1 MVATRFLSLNIILSL
16 LLTSCAP
23 ITRRRS
29 YQNPAAVKSDPSFNP
44 IKKKVALL
52 TFFNES
58 LLGGD
63 DLAVTATEEM
73 RKELYRARDYV
84 IDSNGENLFGNSKE
98 VYSGGG
104 VKLTQLAR
112 KAKMSGV
119 NIVVFGRIKEARV
132 RQKSDEV
139 GFVRK
144 VKSFAETYLEV
155 KVFDVMANK
164 EIFSEIYDGNISDD
178 NLKFY
183 QNESE
188 ENLAYRQDL
197 LRYSIKVAARKF
209 IPKLLNIGTKLD
221 WMGRVAKISGS
232 KIYVNAG
239 RTSGLN
245 IGDILKVITEGEEI
259 FDPESGAMIGLSQG
273 EVKGTL
279 EVVDYV
285 AEDGAVCILHSGGS
299 VTEGDFIQLY

>member
-29 YQNPAAVKSDPSFNP
+29 YQNPAVVKSDPSFNP

-63 DLAVTATEEM
+63 DLAITATEEM